1 MGPSSNDGLKYT
13 DIAIVKFESGPCC
26 YHLVRGSICILKPL
40 CCVGFE
46 NLFSLLEQH
55 GLTAVI
61 GIRTEGLIA
70 ASVIPLALTMVLFLG
85 PIAMLLSNERLRML
99 FHPNYWSQSLTDL
112 IWWRNHVVA
121 PFTEELAF
129 RYVILISCLFSDK
142 EVVI

>member
-1 MGPSSNDGLKYT
+1 MTYFFP
-13 DIAIVKFESGPCC
+13 
-26 YHLVRGSICILKPL
+26 
-40 CCVGFE
+40 
-46 NLFSLLEQH
+46 LLEQH

-70 ASVIPLALTMVLFLG
+70 ASVIPLALTMILFLG

-99 FHPNYWSQSLTDL
+99 FHPSYWSQSLTDL

-129 RYVILISCLFSDK
+129 RYVIILWVFLMRRWQFRYWVFRYSATPVCLVAL
-142 EVVI
+142 ENYY

>member
-1 MGPSSNDGLKYT
+1 MQKNCFKNKYT
-13 DIAIVKFESGPCC
+13 LAAG
-26 YHLVRGSICILKPL
+26 VR
-40 CCVGFE
+40 FD
-46 NLFSLLEQH
+46 NLFPLLEQH

-85 PIAMLLSNERLRML
+85 PIAMLLSNERLRLL

-129 RYVILISCLFSDK
+129 RYVILFYLYFLMRRW
-142 EVVI
+142 

>member
-1 MGPSSNDGLKYT
+1 MHFSSWCSFD
-13 DIAIVKFESGPCC
+13 
-26 YHLVRGSICILKPL
+26 
-40 CCVGFE
+40 
-46 NLFSLLEQH
+46 NLFPLLEQH

-85 PIAMLLSNERLRML
+85 PIAMLLSNERLRLL

-129 RYVILISCLFSDK
+129 RYVILILCLFSDE
-142 EVVI
+142 EVVILQ

>member
-1 MGPSSNDGLKYT
+1 MSIHDR
-13 DIAIVKFESGPCC
+13 AIHCFKNG
-26 YHLVRGSICILKPL
+26 CILAA
-40 CCVGFE
+40 CVSFD
-46 NLFSLLEQH
+46 NLFLLLEQH

-85 PIAMLLSNERLRML
+85 PIAMLLSNERLRLL

-129 RYVILISCLFSDK
+129 SYVILFYLYFLMRRW
-142 EVVI
+142 